1 MTIRTCL
8 GRAGKSSAR
17 RIAVLLVG
25 VLVVGGCDAKPP
37 GFVVKAVAVGVPSLA
52 PFFDEDSG
60 LGDDAEIASQ
70 EAVGGLQQGNAPG
83 LYGGTTK
90 ATVCDIAL
98 LKKFLTDPKNVK
110 KSREWARVVKIA
122 PSEIEEYLDTLT
134 PVLLRHD
141 TLVRNHDYKKGR
153 AVAFDALLEAG
164 SAVLVDR
171 DGLPAVKCSCGNPLR
186 PFDKNPEN
194 ISVEFSDGSTKWD
207 GYDPSALV
215 SVKAAPQPL
224 KRIALVDVR
233 EPDRGI
239 SRAVGSADGDDKPF
253 DAAERQA
260 VPDLTGMT
268 LDAAVQLLVGR
279 GLAAT
284 FSGAGAPPG
293 DARVSGSDPGPGTE
307 LRFGAPVTLN
317 VDRETTG
324 VSTPPPAE
332 KTPPEGNST
341 DSPTAT
347 SGGTTDEGTT
357 DKGTV
362 DGGGATNEGATDGG
376 APEGDAT
383 KSGSA
388 DGGATDGGTA
398 DGGTANGGATEGG
411 TSDGGATGGGTTN
424 GGGSSNGGTTNGGT
438 TDGGTTN
445 GSTAKGGTTDGGAA
459 NGGAGSP
466 EPSAPTPPSPEPSSP
481 EPSAEDPTSAMP
493 TSEPTSDGPVPS
505 ASTSSGGS
513 AVSGLARRAA

>member
-25 VLVVGGCDAKPP
+25 VLVVGACDAKPP
-37 GFVVKAVAVGVPSLA
+37 AFVVKAVAVGVPSLA

-60 LGDDAEIASQ
+60 LGDDAEIAAQ
-70 EAVGGLQQGNAPG
+70 DAVGGLQQGNTPG

-98 LKKFLTDPKNVK
+98 LKEFLTDPKNVK
-110 KSREWARVVKIA
+110 KSREWARVVKID

-164 SAVLVDR
+164 IAVLVDR

-186 PFDKNPEN
+186 PFDKDPEN
-194 ISVEFSDGSTKWD
+194 ISVEFTDGSKKWD
-207 GYDPSALV
+207 DYVPSALV

-239 SRAVGSADGDDKPF
+239 SRAVGSAGEDDKPF
-253 DAAERQA
+253 DAAKRQA

-268 LDAAVQLLVGR
+268 VDAAVQLLVGR

-307 LRFGAPVTLN
+307 LRFGTPVTLN

-324 VSTPPPAE
+324 VSTPAPEE

-347 SGGTTDEGTT
+347 SGGTTDEGTAG
-357 DKGTV
+357 KGTV
-362 DGGGATNEGATDGG
+362 DDGATNEGATDGG

-398 DGGTANGGATEGG
+398 DGGTTNGG
-411 TSDGGATGGGTTN
+411 TSDGGTSDGGTTGGSTSN
-424 GGGSSNGGTTNGGT
+424 GGSSNGGTTT
-438 TDGGTTN
+438 
-445 GSTAKGGTTDGGAA
+445 GSTANGGTTDGGAA
-459 NGGAGSP
+459 NGGADSP
-466 EPSAPTPPSPEPSSP
+466 APSA
-481 EPSAEDPTSAMP
+481 
-493 TSEPTSDGPVPS
+493 
-505 ASTSSGGS
+505 
-513 AVSGLARRAA
+513 

>member
-1 MTIRTCL
+1 M
-8 GRAGKSSAR
+8 
-17 RIAVLLVG
+17 LLVG

-37 GFVVKAVAVGVPSLA
+37 AFVVKAVAVGVPSLA
-52 PFFDEDSG
+52 PFFHEDSG

-70 EAVGGLQQGNAPG
+70 EAVGGLQQGNTPG

-90 ATVCDIAL
+90 AAVCDIAL

-110 KSREWARVVKIA
+110 KSREWARVVKID
-122 PSEIEEYLDTLT
+122 PSEIEDYLDTLT

-164 SAVLVDR
+164 IAVLVDR

-186 PFDKNPEN
+186 PFDKDPEN

-207 GYDPSALV
+207 DYDSSALV

-239 SRAVGSADGDDKPF
+239 SRAVGSAGEDDKPF
-253 DAAERQA
+253 DAARRQA
-260 VPDLTGMT
+260 VPDMTGMT
-268 LDAAVQLLVGR
+268 VDAAVQLLVGR

-284 FSGAGAPPG
+284 FPGAGAPPG

-307 LRFGAPVTLN
+307 LRFGTPVTLN

-324 VSTPPPAE
+324 VSTPAPAEKTPPDE

-341 DSPTAT
+341 DSPTTT
-347 SGGTTDEGTT
+347 SGGTTGEGTT

-362 DGGGATNEGATDGG
+362 DDGTTDGG

-411 TSDGGATGGGTTN
+411 TSDGGTTGGGTSN
-424 GGGSSNGGTTNGGT
+424 GGSSNGGTTNGGT
-438 TDGGTTN
+438 TDGGTTT
-445 GSTAKGGTTDGGAA
+445 GSTADGGTTDGGAA
-459 NGGAGSP
+459 NEGAGSSA
-466 EPSAPTPPSPEPSSP
+466 PSAPTPSSPEPSSP
-481 EPSAEDPTSAMP
+481 APSAEDPTSALP
-493 TSEPTSDGPVPS
+493 TGEPASDDPVPS
-505 ASTSSGGS
+505 APTSSGGP

>member
-37 GFVVKAVAVGVPSLA
+37 AFVVRAVAVGVPSLA

-60 LGDDAEIASQ
+60 LGADAEIASQ
-70 EAVGGLQQGNAPG
+70 EAVGGLQQGNTPG

-90 ATVCDIAL
+90 ATACDIAL
-98 LKKFLTDPKNVK
+98 LKKFLTDPKNVI
-110 KSREWARVVKIA
+110 KSREWARVVKID
-122 PSEIEEYLDTLT
+122 PSEIEDYLDTLT

-164 SAVLVDR
+164 IAVLVDR

-186 PFDKNPEN
+186 PFDKDLEN
-194 ISVEFSDGSTKWD
+194 ISVEFSDGSKKWD
-207 GYDPSALV
+207 DYDSSALV

-239 SRAVGSADGDDKPF
+239 SRAVGSAGEDDKPF
-253 DAAERQA
+253 DAAKRQA
-260 VPDLTGMT
+260 VPDVTGMT
-268 LDAAVQLLVGR
+268 VDAAVQLLVGR

-307 LRFGAPVTLN
+307 LRFGTPVTLN

-324 VSTPPPAE
+324 LSTPPPAE

-357 DKGTV
+357 DKGTA
-362 DGGGATNEGATDGG
+362 DGGATDGG

-398 DGGTANGGATEGG
+398 DGGTANGGATNGG

-424 GGGSSNGGTTNGGT
+424 GGSSNGGTTNGGT
-438 TDGGTTN
+438 TDGGTTT
-445 GSTAKGGTTDGGAA
+445 GSTANGGTTDGGAA

-466 EPSAPTPPSPEPSSP
+466 APSAPTPSSP
-481 EPSAEDPTSAMP
+481 EPSSLAPSAEDPPSAMP
-493 TSEPTSDGPVPS
+493 TGEPASDDPVPS
-505 ASTSSGGS
+505 APTSSGGP
-513 AVSGLARRAA
+513 AVSGLVRRVA